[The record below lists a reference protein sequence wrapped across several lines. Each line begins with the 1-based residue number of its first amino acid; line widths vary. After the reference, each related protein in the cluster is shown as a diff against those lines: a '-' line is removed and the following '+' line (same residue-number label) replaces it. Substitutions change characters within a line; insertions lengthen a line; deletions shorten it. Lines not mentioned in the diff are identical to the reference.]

1 MQRYIILIVCVLS
14 FIFLN
19 AQKIYTI
26 PAFTAYAVP
35 YEKEEDI
42 LFNKKDSTLIWND
55 AHQKIEFYFKNGKQ
69 GSVNINLFVKSKR
82 DIRIIVTT
90 EGKQYSITIPK
101 SKQYQ
106 LINGPAV
113 SYRTI
118 GFHRITLSADQSIK
132 KMLTNIQSLQLI
144 SSDEDIQFNKKYRR
158 NAASLHLRYPFND
171 TNKVVQ
177 FYNEITVP
185 KGYDPVHT
193 YYMACG
199 FTRGYFGIQ
208 VNSKNERR
216 IIFSVWDAGNEAV
229 DRNKVADSNKVQL
242 LAKGE
247 DVIAEGFGNEGTGGH
262 SHWVYPWNTD
272 STYKFLVTII
282 PDSIKHTTIY
292 TGYVY
297 LPELKSWKL
306 IASFKAPRDGHYLNH
321 LYSFNENFVGVNGQ
335 LMRKALFGNQWV
347 QLSNGKWIEL
357 TEAQFTGDAT
367 AKAFDRTDIASG
379 VEKNKFF
386 LLNGGFDNTVSKL
399 GTTYMRT
406 ATKQRPVVDVT
417 KNVDSAVRFKNEI
430 AEIYKAVADKKIDT
444 TGSINGVYYQILKEG
459 NGENVLATDTV
470 TVYYKGSL
478 LSDGSLFDQTKEGKP
493 AIFPL
498 ARLIKGWPIG
508 LSKCKEGGK
517 IRLIIP
523 SALGYSIRSRSAAI
537 PPNSILVFDIEV
549 LKAKNG

>member
-1 MQRYIILIVCVLS
+1 MHRYLFLIIGFFS
-14 FIFLN
+14 FCLLQG
-19 AQKIYTI
+19 QKVYNI
-26 PAFTAYAVP
+26 PGYTAYIVP
-35 YEKEEDI
+35 NEKEEDI
-42 LFNKKDSTLIWND
+42 LFNKKDSSLLWND
-55 AHQKIEFYFKNGKQ
+55 PHQKIEFYFNSRKQ
-69 GSVNINLFVKSKR
+69 DSLNINLFAKSKR
-82 DIRIIVTT
+82 DN
-90 EGKQYSITIPK
+90 KITIETNGEKYDLMIPHSK
-101 SKQYQ
+101 SYQ
-106 LINGPAV
+106 LISGPKV
-113 SYRTI
+113 NYTSS
-118 GFHRITLSADQSIK
+118 GFHRITLSVDYPIK
-132 KMLTNIQSLQLI
+132 KVYTNIQSLQLI
-144 SSDEDIQFNKKYRR
+144 SNDEDIQFNKKFRR
-158 NAASLHLRYPFND
+158 NAASVHLRYPLND
-171 TNKVVQ
+171 TNKVIQ

-185 KGYDPVHT
+185 KLFDPVHS

-199 FTRGYFGIQ
+199 FARGYFGIQ
-208 VNSKNERR
+208 INSENERR
-216 IIFSVWDAGNEAV
+216 VIFSVWDAGNEPV

-292 TGYVY
+292 TGYIY
-297 LPELKSWKL
+297 LPEFKNWKL

-347 QLSNGKWIEL
+347 QLNNGKWVEL

-379 VEKNKFF
+379 VEANKFF
-386 LLNGGFDNTVSKL
+386 LINGGFENTVSKL
-399 GTTYMRT
+399 GITYIRT

-417 KNVDSAVRFKNEI
+417 KNIDSAVRFKNEI

-444 TGSINGVYYQILKEG
+444 TGSVNGLYYQILKEG

-470 TVYYKGSL
+470 IVYYKGSL
-478 LSDGSLFDQTKEGKP
+478 LSDGSVFDQTKEDKP
-493 AIFPL
+493 VTFPL
-498 ARLIKGWPIG
+498 SRLIKGWAIG

-523 SALGYSIRSRSAAI
+523 SALGYSIRSRSPAI

-549 LKAKNG
+549 LKTKHS